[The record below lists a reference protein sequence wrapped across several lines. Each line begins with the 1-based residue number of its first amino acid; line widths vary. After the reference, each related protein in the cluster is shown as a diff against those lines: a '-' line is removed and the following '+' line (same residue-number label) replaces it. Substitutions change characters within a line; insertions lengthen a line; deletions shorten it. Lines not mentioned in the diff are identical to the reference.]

1 MNLLNSLS
9 IKAKIFV
16 LAGVAILGFIFNL
29 MVSAN
34 INSANSDRLQMIQ
47 ETFFPVVQD
56 SKANLVRLEQIK
68 ELFSTAVSTGE
79 MDFVANAEKIKEQ
92 VNLSLNMLEQIWSE
106 RASEVQ
112 ATRSAFD
119 LYFTSAKA
127 LSVGMLDGSLDPS
140 LIAST
145 VDEMNKNLNQTKTL
159 MEVYSEEGLSAFNQT
174 VDASNQAAKNAL
186 SVGVT
191 ITLVAIV
198 VISFVAWTTSSV
210 IGKAVRNLVRS
221 LRGIATGDGD
231 LTQRIEKT
239 SNDELGEVVEWF
251 NQFVDKLHHNIGE
264 VVNSTRPLAGVSD
277 DLRNLTSQTSA
288 IAESQNHAT
297 EVVSDVVAQM
307 VGSVQEVSGNASSAA
322 EAATEADAAAK
333 QGREI
338 VSDTVASINSLA
350 TEVERASD
358 VIKQLESD
366 TANVGSILDVIKG
379 IAEQTNLLALN
390 AAIEAARAG
399 EQGRGFAVVADE
411 VRTLASRTQDSTQEI
426 QSVIEQLQTAAQS
439 AVSVMSESQ
448 QRAQS
453 SVSQAAKTDESLQA
467 ITEKV
472 GSISRMNSD
481 IASATEHQQQAAL
494 SIKDNVVEIKHRSE
508 EAMSAV
514 HQVEAASESLT
525 SISKSLQTVT
535 DQFKV

>member
-1 MNLLNSLS
+1 MSLLNSLS
-9 IKAKIFV
+9 IKAKIFA
-16 LAGVAILGFIFNL
+16 LAGVAILGFIINL
-29 MVSAN
+29 MMSAN
-34 INSANSDRLQMIQ
+34 INNANSERLQMIQ

-79 MDFVANAEKIKEQ
+79 MDFVNNAEKIKEQ
-92 VNLSLNMLEQIWSE
+92 VNLSLNMLERIWQQRSPE
-106 RASEVQ
+106 IQ
-112 ATRSAFD
+112 AIRSTFES
-119 LYFTSAKA
+119 YFSSAKK

-140 LIAST
+140 LIPTT
-145 VDEMNKNLNQTKTL
+145 VDEMNASLSKTKEL
-159 MEVYSEEGLSAFNQT
+159 MEVYSEEGLTAFNET
-174 VDASNQAAKNAL
+174 VDASNQAAKNVL
-186 SVGVT
+186 SVGLT

-198 VISFVAWTTSSV
+198 MISFVAWTTSSV
-210 IGKAVRNLVRS
+210 IGKAVKNLVRS

-239 SNDELGEVVEWF
+239 SNDELGEVVDWF
-251 NQFVDKLHHNIGE
+251 NQFIDKLHQNIGD
-264 VVNSTRPLAGVSD
+264 VVNSTRPLSGVSN
-277 DLRNLTSQTSA
+277 DLGSLTSQTST

-297 EVVSDVVAQM
+297 EVVSGVVEEM
-307 VGSVQEVSGNASSAA
+307 VGSVKEVSANASSAA
-322 EAATEADAAAK
+322 QAATEADSAAK

-338 VSDTVASINSLA
+338 VSETVKSINGLA
-350 TEVERASD
+350 SEVERASD
-358 VIKQLESD
+358 VIKQLEAD
-366 TANVGSILDVIKG
+366 TSNVGSILDVIKG

-426 QSVIEQLQTAAQS
+426 QSVIEQLQSAAQS

-448 QRAQS
+448 ERAQN
-453 SVSQAAKTDESLQA
+453 SVDQAARTDESLQA
-467 ITEKV
+467 ITDKV
-472 GSISRMNSD
+472 GSINQMNSQ
-481 IASATEHQQQAAL
+481 IATATERQERAAF
-494 SIKDNVVEIKHRSE
+494 SIKDNVVEIKQRSE

-514 HQVEAASESLT
+514 SQVEAASRSLT
-525 SISKSLQTVT
+525 DISRSLQRVT

>member
-1 MNLLNSLS
+1 MSLLNSLS
-9 IKAKIFV
+9 IKAKIFA
-16 LAGVAILGFIFNL
+16 LAGVAILGFIINL
-29 MVSAN
+29 MMSAN
-34 INSANSDRLQMIQ
+34 INNANSERLQMIQ

-79 MDFVANAEKIKEQ
+79 MDFVNNAEKIKEQ
-92 VNLSLNMLEQIWSE
+92 VNLSLNMLERIWQQRSPE
-106 RASEVQ
+106 IQ
-112 ATRSAFD
+112 AIRSTFES
-119 LYFTSAKA
+119 YFSSAKK

-140 LIAST
+140 LIPTT
-145 VDEMNKNLNQTKTL
+145 VDEMNASLSKTKEL
-159 MEVYSEEGLSAFNQT
+159 MEVYSEEGLTAFNET
-174 VDASNQAAKNAL
+174 VDASNQAAKNVL
-186 SVGVT
+186 SVGLT

-198 VISFVAWTTSSV
+198 MISFVAWTTSSV
-210 IGKAVRNLVRS
+210 IGKAVKNLVRS

-239 SNDELGEVVEWF
+239 SNDELGEVVDWF
-251 NQFVDKLHHNIGE
+251 NQFVDKLHLNIGD
-264 VVNSTRPLAGVSD
+264 VVNSTRPLSGVSN
-277 DLRNLTSQTSA
+277 DLGSLTSQTST

-297 EVVSDVVAQM
+297 EVVSGVVEEM
-307 VGSVQEVSGNASSAA
+307 VGSVKEVSANASSAA
-322 EAATEADAAAK
+322 QAATEADSAAK

-338 VSDTVASINSLA
+338 VSETVKSINGLA
-350 TEVERASD
+350 SEVERASD
-358 VIKQLESD
+358 VIKQLEAD
-366 TANVGSILDVIKG
+366 TSNVGSILDVIKG

-426 QSVIEQLQTAAQS
+426 QSVIEQLQSAAQS

-448 QRAQS
+448 ERAQN
-453 SVSQAAKTDESLQA
+453 SVDQAARTDESLQA
-467 ITEKV
+467 ITDKV
-472 GSISRMNSD
+472 GSINQMNSQ
-481 IASATEHQQQAAL
+481 IATATERQERAAF
-494 SIKDNVVEIKHRSE
+494 SIKDNVVEIKQRSE

-514 HQVEAASESLT
+514 SQVEAASRSLT
-525 SISKSLQTVT
+525 DISRSLQRVT